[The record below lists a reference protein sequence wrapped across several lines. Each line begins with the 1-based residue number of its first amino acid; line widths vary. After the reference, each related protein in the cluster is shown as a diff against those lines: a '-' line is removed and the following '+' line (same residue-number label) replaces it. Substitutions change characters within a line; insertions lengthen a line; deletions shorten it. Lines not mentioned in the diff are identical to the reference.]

1 MNEAA
6 KDKRR
11 KQQQESQARRR
22 GKNVLT
28 EEQNKEK
35 RLQQHQEQNAKR
47 RAPSVTTNVELN
59 KEQKKE
65 KRLQQRQE
73 QNAKRKAS
81 VTTNVE
87 LTEEQKKE
95 KRLQQHQEYNGKRK
109 ASVTT
114 NVELNKKQKK
124 EKRLQQYQEQ
134 NARRRASSTAK
145 VSLTLEQTKKKRLQ
159 QRRDSAAKKQKQKGT
174 SKTKRKEN
182 KVTPPARPPPHA
194 RTQPQQSLETFLQEQ
209 VLSGSRPTINLEDFP
224 ETQDY
229 QEKFASKMNMFKMF
243 WCKTCKER
251 SIGKKQCKSIP
262 GECTDCEKSRKQNG
276 GITMLSSA
284 NDQDP
289 YPKGIRLPP
298 GLVMP
303 TQIEEMLLGRIFP
316 IMRVFRL
323 GNGEI
328 GYKGSVLNVEQDAS
342 PIWTRLPV
350 RPNQYPFLFI
360 MVFGNMVKR
369 APYTVPNQR
378 NPVLVND
385 ELVN

>member
-1 MNEAA
+1 MFRKKICRRPRLESVQSVHGKEKSPSINLLLLLQDHEIALLLFLSIMNEAA

-28 EEQNKEK
+28 EEQ
-35 RLQQHQEQNAKR
+35 
-47 RAPSVTTNVELN
+47 
-59 KEQKKE
+59 KKE
-65 KRLQQRQE
+65 KRLQQQQE
-73 QNAKRKAS
+73 YNAKRKAS

-95 KRLQQHQEYNGKRK
+95 KRLQQH
-109 ASVTT
+109 
-114 NVELNKKQKK
+114 
-124 EKRLQQYQEQ
+124 QEQ

-174 SKTKRKEN
+174 SKTKGKEN

-209 VLSGSRPTINLEDFP
+209 VLSGSRPTIKLEDFP

-276 GITMLSSA
+276 GIAMLSSD

-328 GYKGSVLNVEQDAS
+328 GYKSSVLNVEQDAS

-378 NPVLVND
+378 NLY
-385 ELVN
+385 

>member
-1 MNEAA
+1 MTRKKICRRPRLESVQSVHGTEKSPSTNLLLLLRDHEIALILFLSIMSEAT
-6 KDKRR
+6 KDKRH

-65 KRLQQRQE
+65 KRLQQ
-73 QNAKRKAS
+73 
-81 VTTNVE
+81 
-87 LTEEQKKE
+87 
-95 KRLQQHQEYNGKRK
+95 HQEYNGKRK

-114 NVELNKKQKK
+114 NVELTEEQKK

-159 QRRDSAAKKQKQKGT
+159 QRRDSAAKKQNKKGT
-174 SKTKRKEN
+174 SKTKGKEN

-262 GECTDCEKSRKQNG
+262 GECTDCEKSR
-276 GITMLSSA
+276 
-284 NDQDP
+284 
-289 YPKGIRLPP
+289 
-298 GLVMP
+298 
-303 TQIEEMLLGRIFP
+303 
-316 IMRVFRL
+316 
-323 GNGEI
+323 
-328 GYKGSVLNVEQDAS
+328 
-342 PIWTRLPV
+342 
-350 RPNQYPFLFI
+350 
-360 MVFGNMVKR
+360 
-369 APYTVPNQR
+369 
-378 NPVLVND
+378 
-385 ELVN
+385 

>member
-1 MNEAA
+1 MTRKKICRRPRLESVQSVHGTEKSPSTNLLLLLRDHEIALILFLSIMSEAT
-6 KDKRR
+6 KDKRH

-65 KRLQQRQE
+65 KKRLQQRQQQNDKRKVQSVTTNVELNKEQKKEKRLQQRQE
-73 QNAKRKAS
+73 QNAKRRAPS

-87 LTEEQKKE
+87 LNKEQKKE
-95 KRLQQHQEYNGKRK
+95 KRLQQR
-109 ASVTT
+109 
-114 NVELNKKQKK
+114 
-124 EKRLQQYQEQ
+124 QEQ

-174 SKTKRKEN
+174 SKTKGKEN

-209 VLSGSRPTINLEDFP
+209 VLSGSRPTIKLEDFP

-262 GECTDCEKSRKQNG
+262 GECTDCEKSR
-276 GITMLSSA
+276 
-284 NDQDP
+284 
-289 YPKGIRLPP
+289 
-298 GLVMP
+298 
-303 TQIEEMLLGRIFP
+303 
-316 IMRVFRL
+316 
-323 GNGEI
+323 
-328 GYKGSVLNVEQDAS
+328 
-342 PIWTRLPV
+342 
-350 RPNQYPFLFI
+350 
-360 MVFGNMVKR
+360 
-369 APYTVPNQR
+369 
-378 NPVLVND
+378 
-385 ELVN
+385 